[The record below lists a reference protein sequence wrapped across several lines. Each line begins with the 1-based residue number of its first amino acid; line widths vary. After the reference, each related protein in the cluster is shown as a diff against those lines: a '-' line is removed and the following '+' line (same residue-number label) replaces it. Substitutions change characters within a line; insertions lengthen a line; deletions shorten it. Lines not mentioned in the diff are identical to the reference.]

1 VRSCLGTT
9 IAPRRRAPFRE
20 ILQAGI
26 CRARQNVA
34 PVTALLAT
42 IPSPSSGV
50 FHIFG
55 RPIHLYGLMLLLAI
69 VACIWLTW
77 VRWKRLGG
85 DPDLVLRVA
94 VWGVAAGI
102 VGARAYHDITS
113 WDQVPD
119 HWWGPFAVWQGG
131 LGVWGGILLGSSVG
145 AWIVHRAGASVFLFM
160 DAVAPGLLLAQGIGR
175 WGNYW
180 NQELYGK
187 PTSLPWGLEIDIEH
201 QGDIPL
207 KDQGASAYHPTF
219 LYEFIYDTIG
229 AGLLIFI
236 GWRFRIRPPGLFA
249 LYVSYYCF
257 GRFFE
262 ELLRIDPAHHFLGLR
277 VNAWVSIVL
286 FVIST
291 SFFIWWQFIRD
302 EPAEG
307 GDVGRRREVP
317 TGPAMA
323 VPKGRVR

>member
-1 VRSCLGTT
+1 M
-9 IAPRRRAPFRE
+9 
-20 ILQAGI
+20 
-26 CRARQNVA
+26 
-34 PVTALLAT
+34 TALLAS
-42 IPSPSSGV
+42 IPSPHSGV

-55 RPIHLYGLMLLLAI
+55 RPIHMYGLMLLLAI

-102 VGARAYHDITS
+102 VGARAYHDVTS

-131 LGVWGGILLGSSVG
+131 LGVWGGILLGCLVG
-145 AWIVHRAGASVFLFM
+145 AWIVHRAGAGVFLFM

-187 PTSLPWGLEIDIEH
+187 PTGLPWGLKIDIEH

-207 KDQGASAYHPTF
+207 KYQGASAYHPTF

-236 GWRFRIRPPGLFA
+236 GWRFRIRPPALFA

-262 ELLRIDPAHHFLGLR
+262 ELIRIDPAHHFLGLR
-277 VNAWVSIVL
+277 INALVSIVV

-291 SFFIWWQFIRD
+291 GFFIWWQFMRR
-302 EPAEG
+302 ESAP

-317 TGPAMA
+317 TGPTMT

>member
-1 VRSCLGTT
+1 MTL
-9 IAPRRRAPFRE
+9 
-20 ILQAGI
+20 
-26 CRARQNVA
+26 
-34 PVTALLAT
+34 LLAS
-42 IPSPSSGV
+42 ISSPHTGV

-55 RPIHLYGLMLLLAI
+55 RPIHMYGLMLLLAI

-113 WDQVPD
+113 WNQVPD

-131 LGVWGGILLGSSVG
+131 LGVWGGIFLGCVVG

-187 PTSLPWGLEIDIEH
+187 PTSLPWGLKIDIEH
-201 QGDIPL
+201 EGDIPL
-207 KDQGASAYHPTF
+207 KYQGASAYHPTF
-219 LYEFIYDTIG
+219 LYEFVYDTIG

-236 GWRFRIRPPGLFA
+236 GWRFRIRPPALFA

-277 VNAWVSIVL
+277 INALVSIVL
-286 FVIST
+286 FVLST
-291 SFFIWWQFIRD
+291 GFFIWWQFIRRES
-302 EPAEG
+302 EP
-307 GDVGRRREVP
+307 GDVGRRRVEP

>member
-1 VRSCLGTT
+1 
-9 IAPRRRAPFRE
+9 
-20 ILQAGI
+20 
-26 CRARQNVA
+26 
-34 PVTALLAT
+34 VTLLLT
-42 IPSPSSGV
+42 SISSPHTGV

-55 RPIHLYGLMLLLAI
+55 RPIHMYGLMLLLAI

-113 WDQVPD
+113 WNQVPD

-131 LGVWGGILLGSSVG
+131 LGVWGGIFLGCVVG

-187 PTSLPWGLEIDIEH
+187 PTSLPWGLKIDIEH
-201 QGDIPL
+201 EGDIPL
-207 KDQGASAYHPTF
+207 KYQGASAYHPTF
-219 LYEFIYDTIG
+219 LYEFVYDTIG

-236 GWRFRIRPPGLFA
+236 GWRFRIRPPALFA

-277 VNAWVSIVL
+277 INALVSIVL
-286 FVIST
+286 FVLST
-291 SFFIWWQFIRD
+291 GFFIWWQFIRRES
-302 EPAEG
+302 EP
-307 GDVGRRREVP
+307 GDVGRRRVEP

>member
-1 VRSCLGTT
+1 MSR
-9 IAPRRRAPFRE
+9 
-20 ILQAGI
+20 
-26 CRARQNVA
+26 
-34 PVTALLAT
+34 PVTFLLAS
-42 IPSPSSGV
+42 IPSPHSGV

-113 WDQVPD
+113 WNEVPD

-131 LGVWGGILLGSSVG
+131 LGVWGGILLGSLVG
-145 AWIVHRAGASVFLFM
+145 AWIVHRSGASVFLFM

-175 WGNYW
+175 WGNYF

-187 PTSLPWGLEIDIEH
+187 PTSLPWGLKIDFEH
-201 QGDIPL
+201 RVPQYLGN
-207 KDQGASAYHPTF
+207 ATFHPTF

-229 AGLLIFI
+229 VGLLLFI

-262 ELLRIDPAHHFLGLR
+262 ELLRVDPSHHFLGLR
-277 VNAWVSIVL
+277 INAWVSIVL
-286 FVIST
+286 FVLST
-291 SFFIWWQFIRD
+291 GFFIYWQFIRD

-307 GDVGRRREVP
+307 DVGRPRRVEP